1 MAKKKRSTGAI
12 DFFYLKRNKEQ
23 YENNILSKFSH
34 KSFPWILRFKKDLC
48 AVCFRSFKRCL
59 AICKSIYLTV
69 LLLQKYLSDNVIIY
83 LLQC

>member
-34 KSFPWILRFKKDLC
+34 KSFP
-48 AVCFRSFKRCL
+48 
-59 AICKSIYLTV
+59 
-69 LLLQKYLSDNVIIY
+69 
-83 LLQC
+83 